1 MLADWKWEKQRDFT
15 YNVEH
20 FVAVDCDA
28 VGQVDAFDAIAKQ
41 TVFISIIQSTTEDS
55 ERYMARINE
64 TPSKSGFRRI
74 WFKHTSICMDPS
86 IMTIG

>member
-1 MLADWKWEKQRDFT
+1 MLADLGLEGQRDFT

-28 VGQVDAFDAIAKQ
+28 VGQVDALDAIAKLP
-41 TVFISIIQSTTEDS
+41 VFISIIQSTTKDS
-55 ERYMARINE
+55 ERYTTRINK
-64 TPSKSGFRRI
+64 TPSNSGFRHI